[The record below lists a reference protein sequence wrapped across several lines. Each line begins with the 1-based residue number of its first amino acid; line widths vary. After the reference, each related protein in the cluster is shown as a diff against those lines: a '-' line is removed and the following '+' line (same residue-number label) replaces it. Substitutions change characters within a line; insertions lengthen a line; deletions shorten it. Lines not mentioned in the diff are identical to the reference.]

1 MFVRLSMKL
10 VRTLYLLFVGMES
23 VPRAGPEANHDI
35 INKNIAV
42 TTAAARFSTPPR
54 SRARRN
60 GGRRE
65 TRLCEKR
72 LAIDVD
78 MRSAM

>member
-10 VRTLYLLFVGMES
+10 VSTLYLSFVGMES

-42 TTAAARFSTPPR
+42 TTAAARFSTPPPGVGR
-54 SRARRN
+54 GEMEDDVKPDCARKDSQS
-60 GGRRE
+60 
-65 TRLCEKR
+65 T
-72 LAIDVD
+72 
-78 MRSAM
+78 